1 MDAIQQIIELYSR
14 GETEAAA
21 IMIDAREE
29 LVDVMA
35 KNGFD
40 YGELVEYLI
49 RKNADR

>member
-1 MDAIQQIIELYSR
+1 MDAIQQIIELHSR

-29 LVDVMA
+29 LVEVMT

-40 YGELVEYLI
+40 YDELVEYLI
-49 RKNADR
+49 HRNADR